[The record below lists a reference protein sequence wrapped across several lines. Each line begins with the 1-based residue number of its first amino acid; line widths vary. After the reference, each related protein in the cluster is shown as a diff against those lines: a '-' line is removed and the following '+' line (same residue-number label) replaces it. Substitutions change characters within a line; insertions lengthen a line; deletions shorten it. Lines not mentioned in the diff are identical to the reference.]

1 MEEGTGMLGKD
12 MEEEEEEEEEK
23 EREREMIPP
32 AKHNAA

>member
-12 MEEEEEEEEEK
+12 MEEEEEEEEK